1 LIAGEEHVSFI
12 RGAGCVQADAAPFQN
27 TVQPIQPV
35 VASLLI
41 AAVGRQHDL
50 GALFNACKR

>member
-12 RGAGCVQADAAPFQN
+12 QADAAPFQN

-50 GALFNACKR
+50 RALFNACKR